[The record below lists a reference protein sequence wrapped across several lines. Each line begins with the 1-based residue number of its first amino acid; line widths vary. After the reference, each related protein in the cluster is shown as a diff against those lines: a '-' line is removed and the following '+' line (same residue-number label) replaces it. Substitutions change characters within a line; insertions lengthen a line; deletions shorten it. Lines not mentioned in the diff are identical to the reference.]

1 VAGDAGASPDR
12 SRRHGGGRAGR
23 ANRLVRPEL
32 RITTGLLEGTNNK
45 IQVLK
50 RRSYGFRD
58 TEFFKL
64 EICALHETRY
74 ELVG

>member
-1 VAGDAGASPDR
+1 M
-12 SRRHGGGRAGR
+12 
-23 ANRLVRPEL
+23 RPEL